1 MILYHGSCSH
11 FDKIDL
17 SKGRKFKDFGQ
28 GFYTTKI
35 ESQARQWANNMSA
48 RFGSTPGYVSIYDC
62 DENLFKNVKYLKF
75 DEPTEKWAYFIMN
88 NRNNGFTDYDMQSDP
103 LHTINNQRNQ
113 FDIVEGPVANDAIA
127 VVLDQFMM
135 NMKSGT
141 ALVEALEY
149 KNLSH
154 QISFHTEKGIS
165 LLKKVGHY
173 EVG

>member
-1 MILYHGSCSH
+1 MILYHGSYTH

-17 SKGRKFKDFGQ
+17 SKGRKYKDFGQ

-35 ESQARQWANNMSA
+35 ENQARQWAKNMSA
-48 RFGSTPGYVSIYDC
+48 RFGISSGFVSIFEC
-62 DENLFKNVKYLKF
+62 DENLFKNYKYLYF
-75 DEPTEKWAYFIMN
+75 SEPTEEWAYFIMN
-88 NRNNGFTDYDMQSDP
+88 NRSTELIDFKNQ
-103 LHTINNQRNQ
+103 INNCNNQ
-113 FDIVEGPVANDAIA
+113 YDIVEGPVANDNIA

-149 KNLSH
+149 KNLNH
-154 QISFHTEKGIS
+154 QISFHSENGIS
-165 LLKKVGHY
+165 ILKKVKHY

>member
-1 MILYHGSCSH
+1 MILYHGSYIY
-11 FDKIDL
+11 FEKIDL
-17 SKGRKFKDFGQ
+17 SKGRKYKDFGQ

-35 ESQARQWANNMSA
+35 ESQAQQWSKNMA
-48 RFGSTPGYVSIYDC
+48 VRFGKQFGYVSIYKC
-62 DENLFKNVKYLKF
+62 DENLFKNLSFKKF
-75 DEPTEKWAYFIMN
+75 DEPTEDWAYFIMN
-88 NRNNGFTDYDMQSDP
+88 NRNTEFENFETQ
-103 LHTINNQRNQ
+103 INNRKNQ

-149 KNLSH
+149 KNLNH

-165 LLKKVGHY
+165 LLNKVEHY
-173 EVG
+173 EIR

>member
-1 MILYHGSCSH
+1 MILYHGSYSY
-11 FDKIDL
+11 FDNIDI

-35 ESQARQWANNMSA
+35 ESQAQQWARNMSA
-48 RFGSTPGYVSIYDC
+48 RFGSESGYVSIYNC
-62 DENLFKNVKYLKF
+62 DENLFNSFKYLKF
-75 DEPTEKWAYFIMN
+75 DGPTEEWAYFIMN
-88 NRNNGFTDYDMQSDP
+88 NRNMEFTDYENQ
-103 LHTINNQRNQ
+103 INNQENQ
-113 FDIVEGPVANDAIA
+113 FDIVEGPVANDNIA

-135 NMKSGT
+135 NMRSGT

-149 KNLSH
+149 KNLNH

-165 LLKKVGHY
+165 LLNKVEHY

>member
-1 MILYHGSCSH
+1 MILYHGSYTF

-17 SKGRKFKDFGQ
+17 NKGRKYKDFGQ

-35 ESQARQWANNMSA
+35 ESQARQWAKNMSA
-48 RFGSTPGYVSIYDC
+48 RFGLAFGFVSVYNC
-62 DENLFKNVKYLKF
+62 DENLFESLKYLKF
-75 DEPTEKWAYFIMN
+75 DEPTEEWAYFIMN
-88 NRNNGFTDYDMQSDP
+88 NRNNEFAGTAQ
-103 LHTINNQRNQ
+103 INNQKNQ
-113 FDIVEGPVANDAIA
+113 FDIVEGPVANDTIA

-149 KNLSH
+149 KNLNH

-165 LLKKVGHY
+165 LLKKVEHC
-173 EVG
+173 EVR

>member
-1 MILYHGSCSH
+1 MILYHGSYCC
-11 FDKIDL
+11 FDSIDL

-35 ESQARQWANNMSA
+35 ESQAQQWAKNMSV
-48 RFGSTPGYVSIYDC
+48 RFGSTFGYVSIYDC
-62 DENLFKNVKYLKF
+62 DENLLKNVKYLKF
-75 DEPTEKWAYFIMN
+75 DEPTEEWAYFIMN
-88 NRNNGFTDYDMQSDP
+88 NRNSEFTDLDVQ
-103 LHTINNQRNQ
+103 INNQRNQ
-113 FDIVEGPVANDAIA
+113 FDIVEGPVANDTIA

-149 KNLSH
+149 KNLNH
-154 QISFHTEKGIS
+154 QISFHTEKGIA
-165 LLKKVGHY
+165 LLKKVNHY

>member
-1 MILYHGSCSH
+1 MILYHGSYSC

-17 SKGRKFKDFGQ
+17 GKGRKYKDFGQ

-35 ESQARQWANNMSA
+35 ETQARQWAKNMSA
-48 RFGSTPGYVSIYDC
+48 RFGSVYGYVSIYEC
-62 DENLFKNVKYLKF
+62 DENSFKSLNYLKF
-75 DEPTEKWAYFIMN
+75 DMPTEEWAYFIMN
-88 NRNNGFTDYDMQSDP
+88 NRNNEFTDSETQ
-103 LHTINNQRNQ
+103 INNQKNQ
-113 FDIVEGPVANDAIA
+113 FDIVEGPVANDTIA

-149 KNLSH
+149 KNLNH

-165 LLKKVGHY
+165 LLNKVEHY
-173 EVG
+173 EVR